1 MPRAGPPSLTL
12 RVSAFWAAL
21 GLALSGPVALAAEP
35 PPTVMGARLG
45 VHPDKT
51 RVVIELSRP
60 VPFTVRALDNPS
72 RVVLDL
78 PDVTVPADT
87 HLGRGGLVRGIAQ
100 GTGKGGGAR
109 LTFDLTGPAR
119 IRQSFVLPPAEGYS
133 TRLVLDLEPGPP
145 GATGN
150 AASAAVPAPPSSPS
164 GPPAPPVPVPASRPA
179 VAASGVA
186 SGAAPAASRP
196 AATAPSPSPRVA
208 PPPAGDEA
216 PGAVVLATRVK
227 ALSDRKTRIEF
238 ELSGTVPFRARTASA
253 PERVELML
261 PDMVWPSDTDPLE
274 AISGGLVL
282 GMAREPGE
290 GGGTR
295 VTIDLTAPARLRQ
308 SVLLPSG
315 DGFAPRLVL
324 ELEAAGGPPSA
335 RVRDTAP

>member
-1 MPRAGPPSLTL
+1 MPRAGLPSLAL
-12 RVSAFWAAL
+12 CVAAL

-60 VPFTVRALDNPS
+60 VPFTARALDNPP

-145 GATGN
+145 GATGS
-150 AASAAVPAPPSSPS
+150 AAPAAVPAPPPAS
-164 GPPAPPVPVPASRPA
+164 PAPLVPVPASRPA

-196 AATAPSPSPRVA
+196 AAAAPSPSPRVA

-238 ELSGTVPFRARTASA
+238 ELSGTVPFRVRTASA

-308 SVLLPSG
+308 SALLPSG

-324 ELEAAGGPPSA
+324 ELEAAGAPPSA
-335 RVRDTAP
+335 RARDTAP